1 MTRIWLIRHGE
12 PVEEARN
19 RCYGSFDFEL
29 SAAGRMQMAQV
40 SEYLKPE
47 PVAAVYTS
55 PLSRA
60 LESARIIAAAHS
72 CPVEVM
78 SDLRE
83 IDFGEFEGLQ
93 YDEIATRYP
102 DLYRQ
107 WMETP
112 TEVRFPNGE
121 CFSGMRARVLKAFDT
136 IQRERAGQ
144 TAAIVSHGGINRIL
158 IAWALQMPDNSIFRL
173 AQDYAATN
181 LLELTA
187 NGWTADHKA

>member
-12 PVEEARN
+12 PVAAARQ

-29 SAAGRMQMAQV
+29 SAAGRAQMAQV
-40 SEYLKPE
+40 GENLKTE
-47 PVAAVYTS
+47 AIAAVYTS

-60 LESARIIAAAHS
+60 LESARIIATAQC
-72 CPVEVM
+72 CPVEVVA
-78 SDLRE
+78 DLRE
-83 IDFGEFEGLQ
+83 IDFGEFEGLP
-93 YDEIATRYP
+93 YDEIAIRYP

-107 WMETP
+107 WMDTP

-121 CFSGMRARVLKAFDT
+121 TFAEMRVRVSRAFEA

-144 TAAIVSHGGINRIL
+144 TVAIVSHGGVNRIL
-158 IAWALQMPDNSIFRL
+158 MARALQMPNHTIFQL

-181 LLELTA
+181 LLVF
-187 NGWTADHKA
+187 ADGLPVFASR

>member
-102 DLYRQ
+102 ELYRQ

-121 CFSGMRARVLKAFDT
+121 CFSGMRARVLKAFDA

-181 LLELTA
+181 LLVLTA